1 MDSPALDSAGA
12 TPMASGS
19 MGVTPL
25 GSMGVT
31 PLGSETSSPYSKGKI
46 IQFKS
51 RNVFIIV
58 YFININ

>member
-1 MDSPALDSAGA
+1 MYSPALDSAGA

-46 IQFKS
+46 IKFK
-51 RNVFIIV
+51 
-58 YFININ
+58 

>member
-1 MDSPALDSAGA
+1 MDSPALDSAG

-25 GSMGVT
+25 GSIGVT

-46 IQFKS
+46 IQFKL
-51 RNVFIIV
+51 RNVIIIV
-58 YFININ
+58 YFKNIIL